1 MLVRPLSRTD
11 KHIEDEH
18 VSYVQFLHFLLTDA
32 PFMDKARHTF
42 DTPSVAPSSIGVVHR
57 KGQLSGIFFLS
68 ATCHSLIG
76 YQSCQLASLR

>member
-76 YQSCQLASLR
+76 YQSCRSASSR